1 MLSTLQT
8 DSFKLL
14 FLCFFPVSHSFQY
27 HSPVF
32 HKTKIYHTCYILAQY
47 HKKVSFQLYLFFQV
61 KDNNVKMEGFI
72 KQIKTLENQ
81 LTSLYK
87 DSLYPRKAP
96 LHVWRLAAK
105 CPWPLPYKIALWAVR
120 LALLSTEATVSSAEV
135 SCAIAAQDLHPIS
148 MPTTVPGKSKH
159 RYHSNSQELL
169 LLPKLR
175 SGMDLAESTYTSQHH
190 TCSHCLEQ
198 YRAVSL

>member
-1 MLSTLQT
+1 MLIIRKQKHLELHDRKISSQVKTAIFNTSYQAETQSRFRIVESIFHSTSALMLSTLQT

-105 CPWPLPYKIALWAVR
+105 CP
-120 LALLSTEATVSSAEV
+120 
-135 SCAIAAQDLHPIS
+135 
-148 MPTTVPGKSKH
+148 
-159 RYHSNSQELL
+159 
-169 LLPKLR
+169 
-175 SGMDLAESTYTSQHH
+175 
-190 TCSHCLEQ
+190 
-198 YRAVSL
+198 